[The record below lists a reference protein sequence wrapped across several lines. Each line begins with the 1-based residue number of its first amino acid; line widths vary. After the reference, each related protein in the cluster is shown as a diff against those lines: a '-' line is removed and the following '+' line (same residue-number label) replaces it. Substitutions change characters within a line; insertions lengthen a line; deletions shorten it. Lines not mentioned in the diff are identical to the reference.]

1 MFKLSERGRL
11 YAALTLTLLA
21 YGLLIPGLL
30 LPFMSLQ
37 VEVKVLAF
45 TARLLDEQR
54 SLLSTSLQLWQS
66 GHMLVAVLILTF
78 STVVPTLKAGL
89 VVFWLATRSVTQAR
103 WCQRII
109 NALSKWS
116 MADVFVAAVMI
127 SFLALQAEQHV
138 QAELMAGFYYFAG
151 FCLLSIL
158 SSQLMPTDPQ
168 VLPWRRDEDASSTSA
183 GQ

>member
-1 MFKLSERGRL
+1 MFKLSGRGRL
-11 YAALTLTLLA
+11 YAALALTLLA

-78 STVVPTLKAGL
+78 STVIPTLKAGL
-89 VVFWLATRSVTQAR
+89 VVLWLATRSVTQAR

-116 MADVFVAAVMI
+116 MADVFVVGILVAFFTAQ
-127 SFLALQAEQHV
+127 ST
-138 QAELMAGFYYFAG
+138 AELNSELLEGFWWFLG
-151 FCLLSIL
+151 FCLLSIVSGQML
-158 SSQLMPTDPQ
+158 SFGRNTD
-168 VLPWRRDEDASSTSA
+168 
-183 GQ
+183 